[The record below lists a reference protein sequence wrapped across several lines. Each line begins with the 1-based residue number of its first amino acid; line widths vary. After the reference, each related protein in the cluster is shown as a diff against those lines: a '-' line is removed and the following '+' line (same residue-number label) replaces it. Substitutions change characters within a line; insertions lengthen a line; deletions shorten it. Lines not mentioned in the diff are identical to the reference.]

1 MGGASLVPMKLE
13 YDWTKKELEYEINLR
28 KERIDAI
35 EAEKEDRKRE
45 IERLVRMLEVYGD

>member
-1 MGGASLVPMKLE
+1 MRQLP
-13 YDWTKKELEYEINLR
+13 YDWTKKELKYEINLR